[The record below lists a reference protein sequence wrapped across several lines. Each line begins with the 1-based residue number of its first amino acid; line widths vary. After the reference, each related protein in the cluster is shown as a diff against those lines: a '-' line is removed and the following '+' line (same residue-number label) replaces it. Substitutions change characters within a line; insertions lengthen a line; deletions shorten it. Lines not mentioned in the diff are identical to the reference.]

1 MIAHHLKHKN
11 RVFYLF
17 LLTSLLLHG
26 SVSTVLFWLAPHTAP
41 HAESPAVIMVSLA
54 SPLQQKSNSSP
65 ATLSAPVTPSVVPK
79 SNTASPSVATKPA
92 STPVT
97 STVPVVKHSEIISG
111 KTAPTAVATGTTGS
125 GSTAPLH
132 ASTGAQPRPLHAGA
146 GEKTPPAE
154 MTFGSASGPAFI
166 RQSVPVYP
174 SHAKRRGKEGTVL
187 LRLSISESGKL
198 THVEIIEDPGH
209 GLSEAAL
216 EAVRSSSFSP
226 AHHNGKPVAVQA
238 TLPIR
243 FKLH

>member
-1 MIAHHLKHKN
+1 MHPPAVYLIVLLFSFSCPHPVLHCKNVLQIADMIAHHLKHRN

-97 STVPVVKHSEIISG
+97 FVCSSDVPSWATNGMSQMSIKLVTIALFLACE
-111 KTAPTAVATGTTGS
+111 VA
-125 GSTAPLH
+125 
-132 ASTGAQPRPLHAGA
+132 
-146 GEKTPPAE
+146 
-154 MTFGSASGPAFI
+154 
-166 RQSVPVYP
+166 
-174 SHAKRRGKEGTVL
+174 
-187 LRLSISESGKL
+187 
-198 THVEIIEDPGH
+198 
-209 GLSEAAL
+209 
-216 EAVRSSSFSP
+216 
-226 AHHNGKPVAVQA
+226 
-238 TLPIR
+238 
-243 FKLH
+243 